1 MIFYQAFFGKIPKIF
16 QAINIDFSGSEVFTM
31 INLKV
36 AVTTE
41 YQRIIAV
48 KSIGI
53 NNASAA
59 NLLDGHV

>member
-1 MIFYQAFFGKIPKIF
+1 M
-16 QAINIDFSGSEVFTM
+16 V
-31 INLKV
+31 NLEMPV
-36 AVTTE
+36 ATE

-48 KSIGI
+48 KFIGA